1 MTFPTRVTAAAF
13 FVVALVSTTK
23 GQPQTPVQES
33 AQAQAVPAD
42 DDFNALLGPAAAGD
56 AQAQFALGNDYI
68 DGRGVAQDY
77 GQAAIWYR
85 KSAAQG
91 YAPALN
97 QLGYM
102 HQHKFGLPRDYK
114 RALYYYRLAANKGNA
129 RAEYNLGAMY
139 QNGLK

>member
-1 MTFPTRVTAAAF
+1 MTLPTRVTAAAF
-13 FVVALVSTTK
+13 FMFALVSTMQ
-23 GQPQTPVQES
+23 GQEQAPVQVPTQEQTPVQAS
-33 AQAQAVPAD
+33 TQAQTIPAD
-42 DDFNALLGPAAAGD
+42 DDFNALSGPAAAGN

-68 DGRGVAQDY
+68 NGRGVAQDY

-102 HQHKFGLPRDYK
+102 YQHKFG
-114 RALYYYRLAANKGNA
+114 
-129 RAEYNLGAMY
+129 
-139 QNGLK
+139 